1 MYGFPGNIVA
11 KYGPHDSKIELPMK
25 TTRFSFGAGG
35 ARSAF
40 IFENFLRF
48 AQSVL
53 RRSFSASRRAIRA
66 ESCAGVCAAI
76 LVVAKTDES
85 QQNNGS
91 ERLITER
98 SMSKDFTKIL
108 VAALAT
114 TVLSLGACTNSAVD
128 AVASDDSSD
137 EALLDGALNATFTS
151 ADSPTPILLSLGNHK
166 FQLTNAANGV
176 SFDIDNNGTKEQISW
191 TTASTDDA
199 FLVLDRN
206 ANNTVDNGSELFGD
220 FTPQPASTTKNGFL
234 ALAEYDKAANG
245 GNADGKI
252 DSHDAVYANLRL
264 WTDANH
270 NGISEP
276 AELATLASKDVL
288 GIELK
293 YHVEGKH
300 DKFGNRFRY
309 RSKVLTAKKS
319 KVAKEAYDV
328 ILVVQ

>member
-1 MYGFPGNIVA
+1 MSRDF
-11 KYGPHDSKIELPMK
+11 K
-25 TTRFSFGAGG
+25 T
-35 ARSAF
+35 
-40 IFENFLRF
+40 I
-48 AQSVL
+48 
-53 RRSFSASRRAIRA
+53 I
-66 ESCAGVCAAI
+66 I
-76 LVVAKTDES
+76 
-85 QQNNGS
+85 
-91 ERLITER
+91 
-98 SMSKDFTKIL
+98 
-108 VAALAT
+108 AALAT
-114 TVLSLGACTNSAVD
+114 AVLSLGACTSSAVD
-128 AVASDDSSD
+128 AVTPDDSSD
-137 EALLDGALNATFTS
+137 DSLLDGALNATFTS
-151 ADSPTPILLSLGNHK
+151 ADSPTPVLLSLGDKKK
-166 FQLTNAANGV
+166 FQLTSAANGV

-191 TTASTDDA
+191 TAASTDDA

-206 ANNTVDNGSELFGD
+206 ANGTVDNGSELFGD

-234 ALAEYDKAANG
+234 ALAEYDKVANG
-245 GNADGKI
+245 GNADGQI

-264 WTDANH
+264 WTDTNH

-276 AELATLASKDVL
+276 AELSTLAAKQVL

>member
-1 MYGFPGNIVA
+1 M
-11 KYGPHDSKIELPMK
+11 S
-25 TTRFSFGAGG
+25 
-35 ARSAF
+35 
-40 IFENFLRF
+40 
-48 AQSVL
+48 
-53 RRSFSASRRAIRA
+53 
-66 ESCAGVCAAI
+66 
-76 LVVAKTDES
+76 
-85 QQNNGS
+85 S
-91 ERLITER
+91 ERSITER
-98 SMSKDFTKIL
+98 TMSRDFTKIL

-114 TVLSLGACTNSAVD
+114 TVLTLAGCTHSAVD
-128 AVASDDSSD
+128 AVASDDGSD
-137 EALLDGALNATFTS
+137 EPLLDGALDATFTS
-151 ADSPTPILLSLGNHK
+151 ADSPTPILLSLGDKKK
-166 FQLTNAANGV
+166 FQLTSAANGV
-176 SFDIDNNGTKEQISW
+176 MFDIDNNGTKEQISW
-191 TTASTDDA
+191 TTAATNDA

-234 ALAEYDKAANG
+234 ALAEYDKVGNG

-264 WTDANH
+264 WTDTNH
-270 NGISEP
+270 NGVSE
-276 AELATLASKDVL
+276 AGELATLAAKNVL